1 VIGHPLTP
9 FGKGRQKRG
18 FLPLRDSMQCLTM
31 ALENPP
37 RQGEYRVFNQF
48 EEVYDMTELARKVQQ
63 VACKLGLDVEIQNLE
78 NPRMELEEQYYKP
91 DHQHLLDLGYQPT
104 HDVESELLI
113 MLRDLIP
120 YRDRIDAKREALIL
134 DVRWDGQRKKVGLLA
149 GCS

>member
-1 VIGHPLTP
+1 
-9 FGKGRQKRG
+9 
-18 FLPLRDSMQCLTM
+18 MQCLTM

-48 EEVYDMTELARKVQQ
+48 EEVYDITELGRKVQQ